1 MYASTW
7 FRVAESV
14 AKGLTHHP
22 NAVTDIRIFTCPA
35 QSMQKT
41 NTLVPLVPAKM
52 KMCMHD
58 RVQAQ
63 LCLHMLLQSFLVHLR
78 F

>member
-1 MYASTW
+1 
-7 FRVAESV
+7 
-14 AKGLTHHP
+14 
-22 NAVTDIRIFTCPA
+22 
-35 QSMQKT
+35 MQKT